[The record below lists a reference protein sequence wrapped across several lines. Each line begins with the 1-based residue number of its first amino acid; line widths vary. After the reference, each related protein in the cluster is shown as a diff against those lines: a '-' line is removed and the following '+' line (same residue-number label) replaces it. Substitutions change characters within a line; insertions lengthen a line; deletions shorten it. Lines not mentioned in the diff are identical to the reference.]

1 VDHIVNFN
9 AVHKLCII
17 AHFCLNAVKLSVK
30 LFQVREGPKVHILS
44 IITDM
49 FVLEEELDDLLSQID
64 FIDTCG
70 WLLEPFFHQTG
81 AYLCF
86 ALV

>member
-1 VDHIVNFN
+1 MDHIVNFN

-44 IITDM
+44 IIADM

-64 FIDTCG
+64 FIYTCG
-70 WLLEPFFHQTG
+70 RLL
-81 AYLCF
+81 
-86 ALV
+86 

>member
-1 VDHIVNFN
+1 VNHVVYFN

-17 AHFCLNAVKLSVK
+17 AHFCLHAVKLSVK

-44 IITDM
+44 IIADV
-49 FVLEEELDDLLSQID
+49 FVLEEELDNLLSQID

-70 WLLEPFFHQTG
+70 WLLEPFFHQPG
-81 AYLCF
+81 AYLRF